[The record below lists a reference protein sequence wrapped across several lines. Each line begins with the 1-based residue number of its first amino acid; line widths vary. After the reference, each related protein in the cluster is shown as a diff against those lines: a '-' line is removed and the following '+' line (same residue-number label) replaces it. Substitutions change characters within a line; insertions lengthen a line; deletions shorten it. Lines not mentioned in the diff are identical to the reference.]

1 MEEFSFLLTEHR
13 AQSKKPQRNTCER
26 TPLHDYFFYRTRLG
40 VVCRW
45 VSMLPPVAQVGVGVV
60 RRGATPPLL
69 LGS

>member
-13 AQSKKPQRNTCER
+13 ARNPKGTHANE
-26 TPLHDYFFYRTRLG
+26 PLFMIIFFYRTRLG